1 MKICIVSKF
10 PPIEGQVANVNY
22 WLARGLALRGDHV
35 RVITNAAETPPS
47 HRCEFT
53 ETELAALGIPETP
66 AGGSLRITNTGALG
80 DKQYHI
86 PYSNPFVSK
95 LASLTLDAIARE
107 GCDVLFSHY
116 IEPYGIAAG
125 LASMLSGVPHV
136 MTHSGS
142 DIARLLNNPN
152 FSTLHR
158 AMIARATVFVAKN
171 HLAQVDAPSVRTA
184 KSLGLEA
191 FAPSQEIFRP
201 DGPVLDIPAAFARW
215 GNVPDRPALE
225 CNFDPS
231 RPTIGIYGKLVT
243 VKGIFD
249 LVEAVA
255 RLRDSGLDANLVVI
269 GRWRRDEEVFH
280 EAVQEADLV
289 RLTTV
294 LPFLPNTLIP
304 QFLRACD
311 VVAYLER
318 KWPSPL
324 HTTIVPR
331 EILAVGRPL
340 VVSGEIAANPL
351 HADTLV
357 DGENCLVVPDPT
369 DAPQLEATL
378 HRSLRDSAL
387 RARLTEGALRTA
399 RHWSQ
404 EGFVDGWRRLL
415 MQAAGASP
423 CLHAWEQSDAGIPA
437 TAI

>member
-35 RVITNAAETPPS
+35 RVITNAAETTPP

-53 ETELAALGIPETP
+53 ETELTALELPETH

-171 HLAQVDAPSVRTA
+171 SLAQVAAPSVRTA
-184 KSLGLEA
+184 RSLGLEA
-191 FAPSQEIFRP
+191 FAPSPEFFRP
-201 DGPVLDIPAAFARW
+201 GGPVLDIPAAFARW
-215 GNVPDRPALE
+215 GNVPDMPALE
-225 CNFDPS
+225 CNFDPA

-243 VKGIFD
+243 VKGIYD
-249 LVEAVA
+249 LVKAVA
-255 RLRDSGLDANLVVI
+255 RLRESGLDVNLVVV
-269 GRWRRDEEVFH
+269 GRWRRDEEIFC
-280 EAVQEADLV
+280 EAVKEADLV
-289 RLTTV
+289 RHTTV

-304 QFLRACD
+304 EFLRACD

-351 HADTLV
+351 YSDTLI
-357 DGENCLVVPDPT
+357 DGENCLIVPDPT
-369 DAPQLEATL
+369 DAPQLEAIL
-378 HRSLRDSAL
+378 RRSLCDS
-387 RARLTEGALRTA
+387 TLRTRLSERA
-399 RHWSQ
+399 LGTAQGWSQ
-404 EGFVDGWRRLL
+404 DRFVDAWRRLFV
-415 MQAAGASP
+415 QIADVSP
-423 CLHAWEQSDAGIPA
+423 SLHALE
-437 TAI
+437 TVM